1 MSEEQARWYV
11 IHTYSG
17 YEAMVK
23 DSLEKLIENNN
34 LQENIFEIQIPTE
47 ETLEEKAN
55 GKKKLVERKKF
66 PCYVFLKMKY
76 NNNLWYLITSTRG
89 VTGFV
94 GPQGRPLPLTDE
106 EVARMGIEN
115 GKIDV
120 DFNVGDEV
128 QIVSGVL
135 ESFVGK
141 VISLNEATQKV
152 MVNVEMFGRSTD
164 VEVNYNQAK
173 KVNSTPV
180 VEQSAHVSEN
190 TEEQA

>member
-1 MSEEQARWYV
+1 MAIEEAKWYV

-55 GKKKLVERKKF
+55 GKKKIVERKKF
-66 PCYVFLKMKY
+66 PCYVFLKMIY
-76 NNNLWYLITSTRG
+76 SNDIWFLVTNTRG

-106 EVARMGIEN
+106 EVARMGLVKVAIN
-115 GKIDV
+115 V
-120 DFNVGDEV
+120 DFTVGDEV
-128 QIVSGVL
+128 TIVSGPL
-135 ESFVGK
+135 ESFSGK
-141 VISLNEATQKV
+141 VISLNEATQKA
-152 MVNVEMFGRSTD
+152 MVNIEMFGRATD
-164 VEVNYNQAK
+164 VEVTFVQIK
-173 KVNSTPV
+173 KIDVISDN
-180 VEQSAHVSEN
+180 AN
-190 TEEQA
+190 N

>member
-1 MSEEQARWYV
+1 MAIEEAKWYV

-66 PCYVFLKMKY
+66 PCYVFLKMIY
-76 NNNLWYLITSTRG
+76 SNDIWYLVTNTRG

-94 GPQGRPLPLTDE
+94 GPQGRPLPLTEE
-106 EVARMGIEN
+106 EVVRMGLTKVAVN
-115 GKIDV
+115 V
-120 DFNVGDEV
+120 DFTVGDEV
-128 QIVSGVL
+128 QIMSGPL
-135 ESFVGK
+135 ESFCGK
-141 VISLNEATQKV
+141 VVSLNDVTQKA
-152 MVNVEMFGRSTD
+152 MVNVTMFGRDTD
-164 VEVNYNQAK
+164 VEVDFVQVK
-173 KVNSTPV
+173 KVNV
-180 VEQSAHVSEN
+180 KESADK
-190 TEEQA
+190 

>member
-1 MSEEQARWYV
+1 MAVEQARWYV

-66 PCYVFLKMKY
+66 PCYVFLKMIY
-76 NNNLWYLITSTRG
+76 SNDIWYLVTNTRG

-94 GPQGRPLPLTDE
+94 GPQGRPLPLTDD
-106 EVARMGIEN
+106 EVARMGLVKVAVE
-115 GKIDV
+115 V
-120 DFNVGDEV
+120 DFGVGDTV
-128 QIVSGVL
+128 VVVSGPL
-135 ESFVGK
+135 ESFSGT
-141 VISLNEATQKV
+141 VISMNDQLQKV
-152 MVNVEMFGRSTD
+152 MVNVSMFGRATD
-164 VEVNYNQAK
+164 VELDFVQVK
-173 KVNSTPV
+173 KVEVAPV
-180 VEQSAHVSEN
+180 
-190 TEEQA
+190 EEV

>member
-1 MSEEQARWYV
+1 MAEEQVRWYV

-106 EVARMGIEN
+106 EVQRMGIDN
-115 GKIDV
+115 QQKIEV
-120 DFNVGDEV
+120 DFGVGDSV

-135 ESFVGK
+135 ESFIGK
-141 VISLNEATQKV
+141 VLSLNEATQKV

-164 VEVNYNQAK
+164 VEISYNQAK
-173 KVNSTPV
+173 KVSV
-180 VEQSAHVSEN
+180 AVEEGQ
-190 TEEQA
+190 EETI